1 MKVLNSLG
9 VLIYFITIYID
20 LLEFRSQAMTLANR
34 RIIVIGC
41 CESFEKV
48 EIIFLDLRVLYL
60 PLL

>member
-20 LLEFRSQAMTLANR
+20 LLEFRSDAMTLANR

-48 EIIFLDLRVLYL
+48 EIFFLDHRVL
-60 PLL
+60 